1 MTALK
6 TRTPKSGPLAR
17 LAGAVALG
25 SLLLGAPAASAADN
39 VKLALNWLVS
49 GKNAPY
55 FVAVEKGFYA
65 EQGLNVSISRGNGSG
80 DTIKRVAAG
89 ESDFGLADTAA
100 VIGAKAN
107 DESPVKLVG
116 LIFGKSSVAILY
128 VKGAIKEP
136 NDLIGK
142 KLGRSA
148 AGASVNMFPAFL
160 QANKIERS
168 GINEVVVNPNSFLPL
183 MLSKQVDAVL
193 DQSSYLG
200 RYRKGAQEAGLDID
214 AFRFA
219 DYGLDLYGDG
229 IIVKTDLIKS
239 NPALIKRFMAATLK
253 GSQYAFENPDEAI
266 AILRKTNPEIDA
278 DVGKEELLDT
288 KQLAMTDEVAK
299 HGLGYID
306 AKHMENVRDIVTKS
320 LSLKRSVPVDEIY
333 TLEFLPPEK
342 KS

>member
-1 MTALK
+1 MTMK
-6 TRTPKSGPLAR
+6 TRTLTRR
-17 LAGAVALG
+17 LASRLSLALAAGAMLVSA
-25 SLLLGAPAASAADN
+25 GAAQAADD

-55 FVAVEKGFYA
+55 FVALDKGFYKDA
-65 EQGLNVSISRGNGSG
+65 GLNVSISRGNGSG
-80 DTIKRVAAG
+80 DTIKRIAAG

-100 VIGAKAN
+100 VIGSQAN
-107 DESPVKLVG
+107 DKTPVKMVG

-128 VKGAIKEP
+128 VKGDIKTP
-136 NDLIGK
+136 QDLVGK

-148 AGASVNMFPAFL
+148 AGASVNMYPAFL
-160 QANKIERS
+160 SANKIDRA
-168 GINEVVVNPNSFLPL
+168 GITEVVASPSSFLPL
-183 MLSKQVDAVL
+183 LLSKQVNAVL

-200 RYRKGAQEAGLDID
+200 RYRKGAAGTGIDID

-229 IIVKTDLIKS
+229 IIVKDDLIKS
-239 NPALIKRFMAATLK
+239 NPDLIKRFMAATLK
-253 GSQYAFENPDEAI
+253 GSQYAFDHPDEAI

-288 KQLAMTDEVAK
+288 KQLALTDEVKA

-306 AKHMENVRDIVTKS
+306 AKHMENVRDIVTQ
-320 LSLKRSVPVDEIY
+320 SLKLKRVVPVEEIY
-333 TLEFLPPEK
+333 TLDFLPQTK
-342 KS
+342 N